1 MESSMQTFISIVIAL
16 IIFSLL
22 VVFHEFGHFIVA
34 RKCGVT
40 VNEFSVGMGPRIV
53 SRVAKSGTRYS
64 LKALPFGGSCAM
76 LGEDEDNAEEGSFN
90 SKPLWAR
97 MAIVFA
103 GPFFNFILAFLMALL
118 FVGFNGTDPSYV
130 VQVKEGS
137 AAEKAGLQKGDRITG
152 FNGESISIGRELYLE
167 EFINPI
173 GEKDTVQL
181 TVKRNGKTKKF
192 TYTPDSEKKPMLG
205 ITYSGG
211 EEPVMLQSVV
221 EDSAMEKAGAL
232 PGDTIVEM
240 NGEEIKTGK
249 QFMEIMASYQGK
261 DFEKTDF
268 EIILERN
275 GKKIPVTVKPK
286 VAWIYDLG
294 FYYNLHGEKQSATG
308 VVKYSLVETRYV
320 IKVVVKSLKKLVTGQ
335 VSPDEISGPVGIVD
349 SIGDT
354 YTSTKKMGASVTFF
368 SLLSLAIMLSA
379 NLGVMNLL
387 PIPAL
392 DGGRLLLYLVELV
405 IRKPI
410 PKDKEGMIHFIG
422 FILLMGLMVFLIFND
437 IRKIFF

>member
-1 MESSMQTFISIVIAL
+1 MQTFISIVIAL

-22 VVFHEFGHFIVA
+22 VIFHEFGHFIVA

-53 SRVAKSGTRYS
+53 SHVAKSGTRYS

-118 FVGFNGTDPSYV
+118 FVGFNGTDPAYV

-152 FNGESISIGRELYLE
+152 FNGESISIGREIYLE

-192 TYTPDSEKKPMLG
+192 TYKPDSEKKPMLG

-211 EEPVMLQSVV
+211 ENPVMIQSVV
-221 EDSAMEKAGAL
+221 ENSAMKKAGAL

-249 QFMEIMASYQGK
+249 QFMETMASYQGK
-261 DFEKTDF
+261 DFETTDF
-268 EIILERN
+268 EIVLDRN
-275 GKKIPVTVKPK
+275 GKKIPVKVKPE
-286 VAWIYDLG
+286 VSRIYDIG
-294 FYYNLHGEKQSATG
+294 FYYNMHGEKQSAAG
-308 VVKYSLVETRYV
+308 VVKYSLVETKYV
-320 IKVVVKSLKKLVTGQ
+320 IKVVVKGLKKLVTGQ
-335 VSPDEISGPVGIVD
+335 VSADEISGPVGIVD

-410 PKDKEGMIHFIG
+410 PKDKEGMIHFVG

-437 IRKIFF
+437 VRKIFF